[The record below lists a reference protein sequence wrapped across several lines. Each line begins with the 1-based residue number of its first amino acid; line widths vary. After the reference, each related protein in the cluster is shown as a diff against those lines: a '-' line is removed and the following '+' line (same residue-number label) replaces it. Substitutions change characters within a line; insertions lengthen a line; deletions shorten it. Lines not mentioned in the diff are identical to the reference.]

1 MKDSALIVVDMLYDF
16 IDGSMACQEADKAMA
31 NTLGYIR
38 KIPARSDFPILFVRD
53 HHPADHCSFQ
63 AQGGPWPP
71 HCVQGTHGAD
81 IHQDLAPYA
90 DEDLSFFKGE
100 DPGKEQ
106 YSGYEGVNPAGQ
118 SLREVLEI
126 LNIRRVIICGIATEF
141 CVYNTARDLQNAG
154 FKVSV
159 LKDCIAYVEKEG
171 HLKTLKTME
180 EEGIEL
186 LYE

>member
-1 MKDSALIVVDMLYDF
+1 MSETIAGKAGKKRNSLEKSAFNMAMTISLLLLAAVF
-16 IDGSMACQEADKAMA
+16 IIDYMAFSRA
-31 NTLGYIR
+31 
-38 KIPARSDFPILFVRD
+38 
-53 HHPADHCSFQ
+53 
-63 AQGGPWPP
+63 
-71 HCVQGTHGAD
+71 
-81 IHQDLAPYA
+81 A
-90 DEDLSFFKGE
+90 DEYYQNAGITLTKMVADTLDSDSVRQMTEEALAAYEG
-100 DPGKEQ
+100 
-106 YSGYEGVNPAGQ
+106 SGYEGVNPAGQ

-186 LYE
+186 RYE